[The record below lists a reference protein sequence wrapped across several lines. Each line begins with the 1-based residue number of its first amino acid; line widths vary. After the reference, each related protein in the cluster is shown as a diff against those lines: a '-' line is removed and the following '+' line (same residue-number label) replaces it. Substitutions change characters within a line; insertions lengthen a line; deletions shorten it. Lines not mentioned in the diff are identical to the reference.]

1 MADLVMGAMSSL
13 IPKLTELLKEEYN
26 LQTGVKE
33 KVRSLTVELEHS
45 QAALRKAAQV
55 PWDELDEQ
63 VKLWAREVR
72 ESSYDME
79 DVLDTFLVRVQG
91 GDSSEQKGSLKR
103 LGKKMANLFKKSK
116 ARRDISVGV
125 KDIMTHLDEVTE
137 RCRRYKVDDI
147 VAKPATTLTVD
158 PRLAVMYNKVKNL
171 IGINKSS
178 SELISILQTKH
189 RGGVP
194 DMKMK
199 IVSVVGVGGLG
210 KTTLAKAV
218 FDKLQGDF
226 DHKAFVPVGRNPD
239 LKKIIKAILI
249 ELDKEIYMKFNFTQL
264 DEIYQF
270 INQLRDFLLKNKRFF
285 IVVDDIWEVESWE
298 KIKLAI
304 DDDDNDCGGRIIVTT
319 RKMDVA
325 TKASEVYEL
334 RPLSYDS
341 SRELFYSRVSGDQG
355 SHVDNQTDEI
365 SDKILNKCCGI
376 PLAIITMA
384 SLLVGKPRDKWS
396 EIYKTIGFGSKDS
409 KGEENAAMK
418 ILSFSYY
425 DLPSHLRTCLLYL
438 SAYPEDSVIP
448 KRLLIWKWVA
458 EGFILK
464 EQGTWI
470 FQTGEGYFNDLV
482 NRSLIQAVEEGH
494 LPFRGIITG
503 CRVHDIVLDFIRS
516 MSHNE
521 NFFTVQDN
529 DDQDTP
535 LHGRVRRL
543 AHLYRTM
550 QHTHTAYDSDVTRT
564 VRSFIAQECAIES
577 WVPLSSFTLLRVLA
591 IEYCE
596 LADGCR
602 IRMKIVGQLPH
613 LRYLSLSG
621 TKIDSVP
628 EEIGGLRFLET
639 LDLSESEVRETP
651 SSSSLPTQL
660 VCLRISFDYDADSDN
675 RVDWI
680 ERMTSLEELYI
691 LDRFQ
696 WKELGCLR
704 ELRVLD
710 AGVFYDDE
718 CEEHFV
724 ESVSHLDKL
733 QHLSINGG
741 VGLWVT
747 WQAVGLALPRQL
759 RYFCMDCGSFL
770 KLPPCISPW
779 GLPNLC
785 HLILSLEDMD
795 EQDLKCLGGLPELRF
810 LRLHLH
816 YSASAAISNIIDDN
830 NNAVYFPK
838 LRRFELA
845 QSTVLFVANKEDNK
859 SVSFHLLGSTYHEC
873 MGSAAASSNDDE
885 NNKEEEEDANVG
897 RKGAAAPRPRCCFMP
912 SLQEL
917 VFRMYGHLRRYCDDS
932 LGWEYLPSLREVQ
945 VYFLPGTEEAD
956 ACVKVKE
963 KLRSEADAHPNHPAL
978 SIQGRRI

>member
-1 MADLVMGAMSSL
+1 MANIVTGAMSSL
-13 IPKLTELLKEEYN
+13 IPKLGELLKEEYN

-33 KVRSLTVELEHS
+33 RVRTLSLELEGAH
-45 QAALRKAAQV
+45 AALRKVAQV

-79 DVLDTFLVRVQG
+79 DVLDTFFVHVQG
-91 GDSSEQKGSLKR
+91 RDSPEHEHQKGSLKS
-103 LGKKMANLFKKSK
+103 LGKKMANLFMKSK
-116 ARRDISVGV
+116 ARRKISVGV
-125 KDIMTHLDEVTE
+125 KDIMTHLDEVAK
-137 RCRRYKVDDI
+137 RCCRYKVDDI
-147 VAKPATTLTVD
+147 EARPTTTLTVD

-178 SELISILQTKH
+178 SELISMLQTKH
-189 RGGVP
+189 RGDVP
-194 DMKMK
+194 DKKMK
-199 IVSVVGVGGLG
+199 IVSIVGVGGLG

-218 FDKLQGDF
+218 FDELQGDF

-249 ELDKEIYMKFNFTQL
+249 ELDKERYMKFNFTQL

-270 INQLRDFLLKNKRFF
+270 INELRDFLLENKRFF

-304 DDDDNDCGGRIIVTT
+304 DDDDNNCGGRIIVTT

-355 SHVDNQTDEI
+355 SHVDNQADEI
-365 SDKILNKCCGI
+365 SDKILNKCGGI

-384 SLLVGKPRDKWS
+384 SLLVGKPRDRWS

-409 KGEENAAMK
+409 KGAENAAMK

-438 SAYPEDSVIP
+438 SAYPEDSVIR

-470 FQTGEGYFNDLV
+470 FETGEGYFNDLV
-482 NRSLIQAVEEGH
+482 NRSLIQAVEEGDP
-494 LPFRGIITG
+494 PFEGIITG
-503 CRVHDIVLDFIRS
+503 CRVHDIVLDLIRS

-521 NFFTVQDN
+521 NFFTVEDN

-535 LHGRVRRL
+535 LHGHVRRL
-543 AHLYRTM
+543 AHLNGTM
-550 QHTHTAYDSDVTRT
+550 QHTHKADDFDVMRT
-564 VRSFIAQECAIES
+564 VRSFSAQECGIES
-577 WVPLSSFTLLRVLA
+577 WVPLSSFTFLRVLA
-591 IEYCE
+591 IEHCK
-596 LADGCR
+596 LADGCHM
-602 IRMKIVGQLPH
+602 RMKFVGKLLH

-621 TKIDSVP
+621 TKIDRVP

-639 LDLSESEVRETP
+639 LDLTDSEVRETP

-660 VCLRISFDYDADSDN
+660 VCLRISFDFDANSDN

-704 ELRVLD
+704 ELRVLN
-710 AGVFYDDE
+710 AGVFDDDE

-733 QHLSINGG
+733 QHLSIKG
-741 VGLWVT
+741 VGRWVK

-759 RYFCMDCGSFL
+759 RYFCTRFVTFL

-785 HLILSLEDMD
+785 HLDLNLEDMD
-795 EQDLKCLGGLPELRF
+795 EQDLKSLGGLPELRF
-810 LRLHLH
+810 LRLELNF
-816 YSASAAISNIIDDN
+816 SSSAAISNIIDDK
-830 NNAVYFPK
+830 NNAVYFPNLRHFK
-838 LRRFELA
+838 LA
-845 QSTVLFVANKEDNK
+845 DATVLFVANKEDNK

-873 MGSAAASSNDDE
+873 MGSAAASSNNDDE
-885 NNKEEEEDANVG
+885 NNKEEAEDANVG
-897 RKGAAAPRPRCCFMP
+897 RKGAAAPRPRCFMP

-917 VFRMYGHLRRYCDDS
+917 ESRMRRHLRRYCDDS

-945 VYFLPGTEEAD
+945 VDMWPQTDEAD
-956 ACVKVKE
+956 ACVKVEE
-963 KLRSEADAHPNHPAL
+963 KLRSEADAHPNRPAL
-978 SIQGRRI
+978 RIRP